1 MPLFGTLLV
10 PNDLLLALMPVLKT
24 LVETEIKQRFRG
36 LAKARGLSE
45 SELLRAVVMA
55 EISHDND
62 TGQPAEPDETKLEI
76 ERITVRMP
84 GFLMDATK
92 ERAKKKQMAPS
103 RWVAALVQSNL
114 MARPVMSEV
123 EILALQASNRELA
136 AIGRNINQMAKAIN
150 QAFYDV
156 QQIRLDKLGEL
167 ATEIIKNRDAIRALV
182 RASQGAWGIE

>member
-10 PNDLLLALMPVLKT
+10 PNDLLFALMPVLKT